1 MKTVLILIS
10 LVVSCGLEPAERPY
24 RPQPLPAPPRPTDQ
38 DPPPPGPS
46 DPWNDE
52 IKALVKEQCALAGCH
67 AGASYLRSGESFKA
81 SPSLSRIQSGNM
93 PKKSSPNYGLYNDAK
108 KRAFI
113 DYLQ

>member
-1 MKTVLILIS
+1 MKTVFILIS
-10 LVVSCGLEPAERPY
+10 LMVASCGLEPTERPY
-24 RPQPLPAPPRPTDQ
+24 RPLPVPAPPGDR
-38 DPPPPGPS
+38 DPPG
-46 DPWNDE
+46 DPWEDE

-81 SPSLSRIQSGNM
+81 SSSLSRIQSGNM
-93 PKKSSPNYGLYNDAK
+93 PKRSSPNFGLYNDAK